1 MAHGRHKK
9 YTEKNWSTICIEL
22 KKISLKKEHKLVKK
36 KTIWCVC
43 VCVYIKEGIK
53 VEKLK
58 RWMLVKVKDLGVIV
72 KEQKA
77 VEINAG
83 LDSVAIRLLPIWLKN

>member
-1 MAHGRHKK
+1 
-9 YTEKNWSTICIEL
+9 
-22 KKISLKKEHKLVKK
+22 
-36 KTIWCVC
+36 
-43 VCVYIKEGIK
+43 
-53 VEKLK
+53 
-58 RWMLVKVKDLGVIV
+58 MLVKVKDLGVIV

>member
-1 MAHGRHKK
+1 MNK
-9 YTEKNWSTICIEL
+9 YGGKP
-22 KKISLKKEHKLVKK
+22 KK
-36 KTIWCVC
+36 KQFDVC
-43 VCVYIKEGIK
+43 VCIKEGIK

-58 RWMLVKVKDLGVIV
+58 RWMLVKVKDLGVIM

-77 VEINAG
+77 VEINAR